1 MIVADDTCVPR
12 NVPIYVGGKTMQ
24 GFGVR
29 FALTALAVLL
39 TSLIIPG
46 IRVDGVLSLLG
57 ATLVLALFN
66 AFLRPLLIFFTL
78 PLTILSLGSFVLVI
92 NAFLVILV
100 SRLIPGFHVSGF
112 WAAFFGTILISL
124 FSGLFHFLIGRTG
137 RVEVIIHHP
146 SRR

>member
-1 MIVADDTCVPR
+1 
-12 NVPIYVGGKTMQ
+12 MQ
-24 GFGVR
+24 GVGVR

-46 IRVDGVLSLLG
+46 IRVDGILSLVA
-57 ATLVLALFN
+57 ATLVLAFFN
-66 AFLRPLLIFFTL
+66 AFLRPILIFFTL

-92 NAFLVILV
+92 NAILLILV

-124 FSGLFHFLIGRTG
+124 ISGFLNLLIGHTG
-137 RVEVIIHHP
+137 SVEIIIHRP
-146 SRR
+146 PRP